1 VGRRTAIR
9 QRTRRH
15 ARPATAS
22 RSAGNGIRE
31 APRVRDLP
39 KPRKNQSA
47 AGGAIQWIFQW
58 PYRAILAFLIW
69 AGVRAWHL
77 TVLSLVLNVL
87 TGALII
93 RGAWFAAGW
102 VLLAAGLCDV
112 FDGSVARHRGQE
124 KRSGAFADSVLDRVS
139 DAILF
144 SCLFWALA
152 QSGRRTD
159 AALALFTLVISLS
172 VSHIRA
178 EAEAVGVRLTE
189 GFFQRLERFLALMIG
204 LLIPGAMTP
213 VLVVL
218 AALGAVTVLQRGWS
232 ALVRA

>member
-1 VGRRTAIR
+1 MGRRAATGHR
-9 QRTRRH
+9 S
-15 ARPATAS
+15 RPHVE
-22 RSAGNGIRE
+22 RE
-31 APRVRDLP
+31 APKVRDLP
-39 KPRKNQSA
+39 KPRKNRSA
-47 AGGAIQWIFQW
+47 AGGAIQWMFQW

-69 AGVRAWHL
+69 ARVRPWHL
-77 TVLSLVLNVL
+77 TLLALVLNVV

-93 RGAWFAAGW
+93 AGEWFAAGW
-102 VLLAAGLCDV
+102 CLLAAGLCDV
-112 FDGSVARHRGQE
+112 FDGSVARHHGQQ
-124 KRSGAFADSVLDRVS
+124 KRSGAFMDSVLDRVS

-152 QSGRRTD
+152 DDGRRLD
-159 AALALFTLVISLS
+159 AALALFTLVVSLS

-178 EAEAVGVRLTE
+178 EAEAVGVQLTE

-213 VLVVL
+213 VLLIL
-218 AALGAVTVLQRGWS
+218 ATLGAVTALQRGWS